1 MPAISALSGLRGLS
15 GLAGGDVFSP
25 RSVPGLEQDINPARG
40 RYQDAGGTL
49 LALADGD
56 PLGRLLDQS
65 GSGNDVAQSVAAKRP
80 TLKWVSNGPRAFWA
94 ARFDGVDDFLQ
105 FVSPLGVNG
114 GSVYCVCRWNLLS
127 SYSFCLGNSAGS
139 EGYLREEGTA
149 SNRLMVPEASVYTTL
164 WQDGAQVNV
173 SSGGFPDFTVADL
186 RQCHVYAMPANS
198 GTVSLAYV
206 GQNVFNNDSWWSGDL
221 VRLLV
226 YRAAH
231 TAAQRQQVERGLGRL
246 YGISVP

>member
-15 GLAGGDVFSP
+15 SMAGGAAFNP
-25 RSVPGLEQDINPARG
+25 RSVPGLAQDINPARG
-40 RYQDAGGTL
+40 RYQDAAGTL

-65 GSGNDVAQSVAAKRP
+65 GGGNDLTQSVAAKRP
-80 TLKWVSNGPRAFWA
+80 TLKWVSNGLRAFWT

-114 GSVYCVCRWNLLS
+114 GSVYCVSRWNVLS
-127 SYSFCLGNSAGS
+127 SFSVSLGLSAGT
-139 EGYLREEGTA
+139 EGYLREEGTT
-149 SNRLMVPEASVYTTL
+149 SNRLYLPEASVYTTL
-164 WQDGAQVNV
+164 WQDGAQVNL
-173 SSGGFPDFTVADL
+173 GGGGTDFAVADL
-186 RQCHVYAMPANS
+186 RQYHVYAMPAN
-198 GTVSLAYV
+198 GAAVSLAYV
-206 GQNVFNNDSWWSGDL
+206 GQNFSNNISWWSGDL

-226 YRAAH
+226 YSAAH

>member
-15 GLAGGDVFSP
+15 SLAGGAAFNP
-25 RSVPGLEQDINPARG
+25 RSAPGLAQDINPGRG
-40 RYQDAGGTL
+40 RYQDAAGTL

-65 GSGNDVAQSVAAKRP
+65 GSGNDLTQSVAAKRP
-80 TLKWVSNGPRAFWA
+80 TLKWVSNGLRTFWA

-105 FVSPLGVNG
+105 YVSPLGVNG
-114 GSVYCVCRWNLLS
+114 GSVYCVSRWNVLS
-127 SYSFCLGNSAGS
+127 SFSFCLGLSSGT

-149 SNRLMVPEASVYTTL
+149 SDRLYRPESGVFTTL
-164 WQDGAQVNV
+164 WQDGAQSNV
-173 SSGGFPDFTVADL
+173 SAGSDFAVADL
-186 RQCHVYAMPANS
+186 RQYHIYAMPAN
-198 GTVSLAYV
+198 GAAVSLAYV
-206 GQNVFNNDSWWSGDL
+206 GQNFSNNVSWWSGDL

-226 YRAAH
+226 YSAAH
-231 TAAQRQQVERGLGRL
+231 TTAQRQQVERGLGRL